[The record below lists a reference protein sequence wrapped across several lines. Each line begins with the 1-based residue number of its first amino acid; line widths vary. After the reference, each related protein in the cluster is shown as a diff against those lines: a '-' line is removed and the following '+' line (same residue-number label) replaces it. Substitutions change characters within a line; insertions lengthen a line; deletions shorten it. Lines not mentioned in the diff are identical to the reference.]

1 MTLHEAIIRLL
12 KQTGRAM
19 STREIAD
26 ALNRNKWYE
35 KKDRSAIT
43 DFQIHGRTRN
53 YPQFFDRNGS
63 MVSLRGMPVSSVK
76 TNAPKTENKTQTLRQ
91 VDKTSD
97 RGLLLKILMNE
108 KNFRIAG
115 SIDDKVPDTPGLYC
129 IRISNPELL
138 PPLFAQHLKER
149 GHNILYIGIATTSL
163 NKRFLGQ
170 ELRARGHGT
179 FFRGIGAVL
188 GYRPP
193 KGSLRDKANKS
204 NYTFAATDEKAIIAW
219 INKHLMVNWVVFNG
233 DFEDTETQLIR
244 EYLPLMNTA
253 KNPAVLEEL
262 AVLRKEC
269 RNIANGTDVF

>member
-35 KKDRSAIT
+35 KKDWSAIT

-97 RGLLLKILMNE
+97 RGLLLKMLMNE

-115 SIDDKVPDTPGLYC
+115 SIDDKVPDVPGLYC

-163 NKRFLGQ
+163 YQRFLGQ

-188 GYRPP
+188 GFRPS
-193 KGSLRDKANKS
+193 KGSLRNKANKN
-204 NYTFAATDEKAIIAW
+204 NYTFSAADEKAIIAW
-219 INKHLMVNWVVFNG
+219 INKHLLVNWVAFGG
-233 DFEDTETQLIR
+233 DLEDTETHLIR

>member
-12 KQTGRAM
+12 KKTGPAM

-26 ALNRNKWYE
+26 ALNKNKWYE

-97 RGLLLKILMNE
+97 RGLLLKMLMNE

-115 SIDDKVPDTPGLYC
+115 SIDDKVPDVPGLYC

-163 NKRFLGQ
+163 YQRFLGQ

-188 GYRPP
+188 GFRPS
-193 KGSLRDKANKS
+193 KGSLRNKANKN
-204 NYTFAATDEKAIIAW
+204 NYTFSAADEKAIIAW
-219 INKHLMVNWVVFNG
+219 INKHLLVNWVAFGG
-233 DFEDTETQLIR
+233 DLEDTETHLIR

>member
-63 MVSLRGMPVSSVK
+63 MVFLRGMPVSSVK
-76 TNAPKTENKTQTLRQ
+76 LKAPAIESKSKSLKQ
-91 VDKTSD
+91 VDDFTDK
-97 RGLLLKILMNE
+97 GLLLKMLMNE

-163 NKRFLGQ
+163 YQRFLGQ

-179 FFRGIGAVL
+179 FFRGMGAVL
-188 GYRPP
+188 GFRPP
-193 KGSLRDKANKS
+193 KGSLRNKANKN
-204 NYTFAATDEKAIIAW
+204 NYTFSATNEKAIIAW
-219 INKHLMVNWVVFNG
+219 INKHLLVNWVAFGG
-233 DFEDTETQLIR
+233 DFGDTETHLIQ
-244 EYLPLMNTA
+244 EYLPLLNTA
-253 KNPAVLEEL
+253 KNPAALEEL
-262 AVLRKEC
+262 AALRKEC
-269 RNIANGTDVF
+269 REIANGLE

>member
-1 MTLHEAIIRLL
+1 
-12 KQTGRAM
+12 M

-63 MVSLRGMPVSSVK
+63 MVFLRGMPVSSVK
-76 TNAPKTENKTQTLRQ
+76 LKAPAIESKSKSLKQ
-91 VDKTSD
+91 VDDFTDK
-97 RGLLLKILMNE
+97 GLLLKMLMNE

-163 NKRFLGQ
+163 YQRFLGQ

-179 FFRGIGAVL
+179 FFRGMGAVL
-188 GYRPP
+188 GFRPP
-193 KGSLRDKANKS
+193 KGSLRNKANKN
-204 NYTFAATDEKAIIAW
+204 NYTFSATNEKAIIAW
-219 INKHLMVNWVVFNG
+219 INKHLLVNWVAFGG
-233 DFEDTETQLIR
+233 DFGDTETHLIQ
-244 EYLPLMNTA
+244 EYLPLLNTA
-253 KNPAVLEEL
+253 KNPAALEEL
-262 AVLRKEC
+262 AALRKEC
-269 RNIANGTDVF
+269 REIANGLE

>member
-1 MTLHEAIIRLL
+1 MTLHEAIIQLL

-19 STREIAD
+19 STHEIAD
-26 ALNRNKWYE
+26 ALNRSKWYE

-53 YPQFFDRNGS
+53 YPQFFDRNGT
-63 MVSLRGMPVSSVK
+63 MVSLRGMSVSSVK
-76 TNAPKTENKTQTLRQ
+76 TISPEIKNKTQSLRQ
-91 VDKTSD
+91 VDETTD
-97 RGLLLKILMNE
+97 RGLLLKMLMNE
-108 KNFRIAG
+108 KNFKIAG

-129 IRISNPELL
+129 IRISNPDFL
-138 PPLFAQHLKER
+138 PAPFAQHLKER

-193 KGSLRDKANKS
+193 KGSLKEKKNK
-204 NYTFAATDEKAIIAW
+204 NNFTFSSADEKAIIGW
-219 INKHLMVNWVVFNG
+219 INKHLQVNWVTYSG
-233 DFEDTETQLIR
+233 DLENTETLLIKQ
-244 EYLPLMNTA
+244 YLPLLNTA
-253 KNPAVLEEL
+253 KNPFKLSELEEL
-262 AVLRKEC
+262 RKVC
-269 RNIANGTDVF
+269 RLIANS

>member
-53 YPQFFDRNGS
+53 YPQHFDRKGS

-76 TNAPKTENKTQTLRQ
+76 TKAPVIESKAKSLKQLDEITDQ
-91 VDKTSD
+91 
-97 RGLLLKILMNE
+97 GLLLKMLMNE

-129 IRISNPELL
+129 IRISNPDFL
-138 PPLFAQHLKER
+138 PNHFARHLKER

-188 GYRPP
+188 GFRPP
-193 KGSLRDKANKS
+193 KGSLRNKANKN
-204 NYTFAATDEKAIIAW
+204 NYTFSAADEKAIIAW
-219 INKHLMVNWVVFNG
+219 INKHLLVNWVAFDG

-253 KNPAVLEEL
+253 KNPAALEEL
-262 AVLRKEC
+262 AALRKEC
-269 RNIANGTDVF
+269 RNIANGTITI